1 MLKKKTGVAAS
12 IIFVVAAVF
21 SVSLVGV
28 GSAASQAAPVNTAPP
43 TISGTAREGETL
55 TANNGT
61 WTGTGTITFAYQW
74 QRCDKDG
81 GSCSAIGGANEKTYT
96 LKNPDEGN
104 TLRVRVTAT
113 NADGSTARTSTPT
126 AVVADK
132 APTTTTTTTTPTP
145 PPGANGCPAG
155 NGPIAVTSV
164 ALPARLLIDG
174 QSISPNPVGRS
185 TASVTVRFH
194 VSACGGRPV
203 TGALVY
209 GAAIPFNQF
218 SPTEQPTGADGWA
231 TLTMNRQAAYPAS
244 PRQRLLVVLA
254 RARKAGENL
263 LGGISTRR
271 AVSFPVNLNQ

>member
-1 MLKKKTGVAAS
+1 MLKKPAVAGLGVL
-12 IIFVVAAVF
+12 VVATAVL
-21 SVSLVGV
+21 VSLAGV

-61 WTGTGTITFAYQW
+61 WTGTAPITFAYQW
-74 QRCDKDG
+74 QRCDRDG
-81 GSCSAIGGANEKTYT
+81 GSCAAIGGANEKTYA

-126 AVVADK
+126 AVVADR
-132 APTTTTTTTTPTP
+132 APTTTTTTTTPA
-145 PPGANGCPAG
+145 PGANGCPAG
-155 NGPIAVTSV
+155 SGPVPVTSI

-174 QSISPNPVGRS
+174 QAISPSPVTRS
-185 TASVTVRFH
+185 TGSVTVRLH

-209 GAAIPFNQF
+209 AAAIPFNQF
-218 SPTEQPTGADGWA
+218 NPTEQPTGSDGWA
-231 TLTMNRQAAYPAS
+231 TLTMNQQGAFPAS

-263 LGGISTRR
+263 LGGVSTRR